1 MKESANINIGLSEE
15 EKRDLET
22 MIGEFQM
29 ERTVSNPVLDMVAVQ
44 KQIEAINKRMEYL
57 SNMFLTIDR
66 RLKPLY
72 DVIRM
77 TFEKSE
83 LLNQRIN
90 ALIESIRTGD
100 PLK

>member
-1 MKESANINIGLSEE
+1 MEESANINIGLSED

-22 MIGEFQM
+22 MIGKFQM
-29 ERTVSNPVLDMVAVQ
+29 ERTVADPTMDMATVQ
-44 KQIEAINKRMEYL
+44 KQIETINKRMEYL

-72 DVIRM
+72 EIIRM